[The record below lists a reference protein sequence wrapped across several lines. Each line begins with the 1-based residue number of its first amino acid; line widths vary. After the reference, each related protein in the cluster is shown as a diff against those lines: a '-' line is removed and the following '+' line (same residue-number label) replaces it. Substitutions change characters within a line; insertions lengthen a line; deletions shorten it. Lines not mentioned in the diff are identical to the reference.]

1 MTKNQVIQDIDE
13 VLEELIIQTE
23 VYSVWAREEMIAF
36 KEQVLEFL
44 RENYDTEACRTVK
57 AGLIRR
63 KQANALRESVRTL
76 MKKG

>member
-13 VLEELIIQTE
+13 VLEELILQTE

-44 RENYDTEACRTVK
+44 RENYDTEACSRVK

-63 KQANALRESVRTL
+63 KQAKALKDSLSAL
-76 MKKG
+76 MEKG